1 MLLSELVPPDVEKEL
16 RDLYLAVCEL
26 LRHFWKTFPPTT
38 PELEAKAERMYEA
51 LQRFQMAKLK
61 PFEERALREFA
72 PLGTSLTQHLNQLL
86 QSAQRKYS
94 KWQEIRM
101 RQMR

>member
-1 MLLSELVPPDVEKEL
+1 MPVDVEKEL
-16 RDLYLAVCEL
+16 RGLYLAVCEL
-26 LRHFWKTFPPTT
+26 LKHFWKAFPPTT
-38 PELEAKAERMYEA
+38 HDLEAKAERMHEA
-51 LQRFQMAKLK
+51 LHRFKMAKLK

-86 QSAQRKYS
+86 ESATRKYA
-94 KWQEIRM
+94 KWQEIRT